1 MIHLLSI
8 LAYSTIQLHT
18 IEFILCL
25 LAAVL
30 LGYESGK
37 RKALSCTTPKNMET
51 GLEVVPASVE
61 EQRIEERSAVDYVDK

>member
-1 MIHLLSI
+1 MIHFLSI
-8 LAYSTIQLHT
+8 LAHSTIQLHT

-37 RKALSCTTPKNMET
+37 RKALGCTTPKNKET
-51 GLEVVPASVE
+51 GLEVVPSSVE
-61 EQRIEERSAVDYVDK
+61 EQRMENQSVVDYVDK